1 MDYRILK
8 DAIPWNILVKE
19 GLRLVETAR
28 QAKSERS
35 EEPAR
40 TAAPG
45 DAQGSIDALR
55 RRLDAAEAQNRRDA
69 EVAEQMAQQVRRLSE
84 AAEDLRGRTR
94 LALWLAGGALALA
107 AGSLIALLVVL

>member
-1 MDYRILK
+1 MDYRTLK
-8 DAIPWNILVKE
+8 DAIPWDILVKE

-28 QAKSERS
+28 QAKSERAA
-35 EEPAR
+35 EPAPP
-40 TAAPG
+40 AHSA

-84 AAEDLRGRTR
+84 AAEDLRGRAR
-94 LALWLAGGALALA
+94 LAVWLAGGALALA
-107 AGSLIALLVVL
+107 LGVLIAVLALL